1 MENLVLKAKVLMEAL
16 PYIKRYW
23 GKRVVIKY
31 GGNAMEKPELQRN
44 FASDIVLMRYVG
56 INPIVV
62 HGGGPQISQ
71 LMHRMGKEVRFVAG
85 QRYTDE
91 EGIEMVKMVLVGKV
105 NKDIVSMI
113 NRHGPLAVGLSGDD
127 GGLILARKRHPLD
140 MDGSPVDLGFVG
152 EVAKINTQIIDDLI
166 AGEFIPV
173 IATVGADENGQ
184 SFNIN
189 ADAVAA
195 ELAVAVKAD
204 KIIFLTNVEGIYSD
218 PSQPTSLISQL
229 SLEECRRLLS
239 GGRIGEGM
247 IPKVEA
253 CVQALEGGVSRAH
266 ILNGTVQHAVL
277 LEIFTDEGIGSMI
290 AAG

>member
-91 EGIEMVKMVLVGKV
+91 EGIEMVKMVLVGKY
-105 NKDIVSMI
+105 
-113 NRHGPLAVGLSGDD
+113 RPLPLCCQAPTRAGRQ
-127 GGLILARKRHPLD
+127 ARVRSVMPPL
-140 MDGSPVDLGFVG
+140 L
-152 EVAKINTQIIDDLI
+152 
-166 AGEFIPV
+166 
-173 IATVGADENGQ
+173 
-184 SFNIN
+184 
-189 ADAVAA
+189 
-195 ELAVAVKAD
+195 
-204 KIIFLTNVEGIYSD
+204 
-218 PSQPTSLISQL
+218 
-229 SLEECRRLLS
+229 CR
-239 GGRIGEGM
+239 
-247 IPKVEA
+247 
-253 CVQALEGGVSRAH
+253 
-266 ILNGTVQHAVL
+266 
-277 LEIFTDEGIGSMI
+277 
-290 AAG
+290 